1 MLIPFNDRLFGDDGI
16 DVLTG
21 ADASVGRGVGEVDRL
36 TGGTGSD
43 RFVLG
48 TTVGVFYSDGN
59 ISTSGLG
66 DYALIADFNA
76 LEDTIQLSS
85 FNASYSLGAVPTGFT
100 TGTALFVN
108 ESSLELI
115 AIIQSTTSLS
125 LSASY
130 FVTV

>member
-48 TTVGVFYSDGN
+48 TTVSSTAMA
-59 ISTSGLG
+59 IS
-66 DYALIADFNA
+66 ALLDW
-76 LEDTIQLSS
+76 
-85 FNASYSLGAVPTGFT
+85 
-100 TGTALFVN
+100 
-108 ESSLELI
+108 
-115 AIIQSTTSLS
+115 
-125 LSASY
+125 
-130 FVTV
+130 VTMP